1 MSAVTIASDNEG
13 GPSLTG
19 TVQRLAAGAKG
30 AIQQVSE
37 QVFKP
42 LGTEGEQTPTQQKKL
57 EKQIKPTKKTAQSS
71 WEEMRQYIKKH
82 RREAMRED
90 FIRALKQNSMKTSRA

>member
-1 MSAVTIASDNEG
+1 MSTVTVSSNDER

-42 LGTEGEQTPTQQKKL
+42 LGTEG
-57 EKQIKPTKKTAQSS
+57 
-71 WEEMRQYIKKH
+71 
-82 RREAMRED
+82 D
-90 FIRALKQNSMKTSRA
+90 